1 MFYGGIHDI
10 HDGRVAI
17 AEEWSILV
25 RAYGGE
31 KNIGRNN
38 QIQRKMVFYCLL
50 WFFVPDIRSG
60 IPCTAPHPHPTTPP
74 VKINIV
80 RRSW

>member
-1 MFYGGIHDI
+1 MSGGI

-38 QIQRKMVFYCLL
+38 QIQRKMVFYRLL
-50 WFFVPDIRSG
+50 RFFVPDIRSG
-60 IPCTAPHPHPTTPP
+60 IPRTAPPPPTPTTPP